1 MRAVS
6 SASVGVVVALAL
18 LISAGPVSGQVRARP
33 RHDDRVDAVRVDV
46 GRVIN
51 RIETRSNEFRRSVDR
66 ALDRS
71 RLNGSRTED
80 EINAEVKQ
88 FEQDVDRLRGE
99 FDRRDSRNSRDYRD
113 DTRRNVERVLRQA
126 NEVNRIIRRS
136 DFARNVD
143 REWAQLRAELNTL
156 AGAYN
161 LKSLRA

>member
-6 SASVGVVVALAL
+6 SASVGLVVALAL
-18 LISAGPVSGQVRARP
+18 LISAGPVSAQERARP
-33 RHDDRVDAVRVDV
+33 RHDDRADVVRVDV
-46 GRVIN
+46 GRVIS
-51 RIETRSNEFRRSVDR
+51 RIESQSNAFRRSVDR

-88 FEQDVDRLRGE
+88 FERDVDQLRGE
-99 FDRRDSRNSRDYRD
+99 FDRRDSRASRDYRD

-126 NEVNRIIRRS
+126 NEVNRLIRRS
-136 DFARNVD
+136 DFARSVD

>member
-6 SASVGVVVALAL
+6 SATAGFVVALAL
-18 LISAGPVSGQVRARP
+18 LVSAGPADAQWRARS
-33 RHDDRVDAVRVDV
+33 RQDDRVDV
-46 GRVIN
+46 GRIIN
-51 RIETRSNEFRRSVDR
+51 RVESHSDAFRRSVDR

-80 EINAEVKQ
+80 QINAEVKQ
-88 FEQDVDRLRGE
+88 FERDVDQLRGE
-99 FDRRDSRNSRDYRD
+99 FDRRDSRASRDYRD

-126 NEVNRIIRRS
+126 NEVNRLIRRS
-136 DFARNVD
+136 DFARSVD